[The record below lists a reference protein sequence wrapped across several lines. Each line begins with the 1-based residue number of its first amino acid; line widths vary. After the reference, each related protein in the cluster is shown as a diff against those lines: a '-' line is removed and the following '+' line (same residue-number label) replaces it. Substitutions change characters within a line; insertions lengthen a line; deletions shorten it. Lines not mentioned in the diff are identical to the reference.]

1 MMKTWITEERLAL
14 LAAVVVLIGVSSAAG
29 DAFAQESPTITATAV
44 AIHAVPDATLE
55 IAAEANAESAHRAAQ
70 SLAHQ
75 NWVDLEIRL
84 DGRMSMLVAGR
95 R

>member
-1 MMKTWITEERLAL
+1 MKTWITEDRLAL
-14 LAAVVVLIGVSSAAG
+14 IAALVVLIGVSSAAG

-44 AIHAVPDATLE
+44 AIHTVPDAALE
-55 IAAEANAESAHRAAQ
+55 IAAEANAESAHQAAQ
-70 SLAHQ
+70 SLARQ

-84 DGRMSMLVAGR
+84 DDRRSTLLAGR